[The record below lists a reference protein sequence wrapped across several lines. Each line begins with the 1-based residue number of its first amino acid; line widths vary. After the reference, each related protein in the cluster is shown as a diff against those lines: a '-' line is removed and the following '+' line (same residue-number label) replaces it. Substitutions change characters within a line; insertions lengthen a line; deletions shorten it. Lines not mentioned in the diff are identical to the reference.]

1 MRRPGSR
8 SFKSLIRGGYVRIV
22 LIFVN
27 ITIRGEGER
36 TRRILK
42 EKKKKNRFFLFFS
55 WPKIRENV
63 YNNKRVRV
71 RDDESVDEKRKKKK
85 EREREREFANETRLG
100 DRARTG

>member
-1 MRRPGSR
+1 MG
-8 SFKSLIRGGYVRIV
+8 RGRGREEFLKKRKKRIV
-22 LIFVN
+22 S
-27 ITIRGEGER
+27 
-36 TRRILK
+36 
-42 EKKKKNRFFLFFS
+42 FFFFS

>member
-71 RDDESVDEKRKKKK
+71 RDDESVDEKRKKKE
-85 EREREREFANETRLG
+85 ERERIRE
-100 DRARTG
+100 